1 VAWFAAALAPDNEVT
16 SVTRFEEALVRVKG
30 DDPDLVIVSLGM
42 RGFDGLR
49 LCSQLRSLPEGRNVP
64 ILVVVSEGDRRK
76 LTQALGN
83 GRQ

>member
-1 VAWFAAALAPDNEVT
+1 MRVAKAAIPN
-16 SVTRFEEALVRVKG
+16 
-30 DDPDLVIVSLGM
+30 LVIVSLGM

-64 ILVVVSEGDRRK
+64 ILVVVSRK
-76 LTQALGN
+76 ATGASSLQATGN